1 MLKGPDVVTIWQK
14 SIACRITATMG
25 TMAFETFLFGTVLL
39 TFCEKLQ
46 RRLAGCAHVW
56 IVTSGLLI
64 VCWSPGLLVSNMM
77 SQHTSNICLPTMVM
91 VSSIYGCILV
101 TH

>member
-1 MLKGPDVVTIWQK
+1 MLKGPDVVTKWQN
-14 SIACRITATMG
+14 SIACRITGTMG
-25 TMAFETFLFGTVLL
+25 MLAFETFLVGTVLL

-46 RRLAGCAHVW
+46 RRLAGCTHVW
-56 IVTSGLLI
+56 TSGCLI
-64 VCWSPGLLVSNMM
+64 VCWSPGLLLSNMM

-91 VSSIYGCILV
+91 VSSIYGCVLV